1 MLKLVR
7 KAVLSRFAHSLGF
20 MKPPGHLHPAA
31 SFLAQVRAWL
41 LRGLSWQPQGPQ
53 LPVFSSLHSRRKL
66 VPEWQFIKPWR
77 LECLFQGRSCKHASH
92 LKCSQPRWGNRKPL
106 LAGARALVSCPNVVT
121 QVEVSGG
128 DQPAILNRS
137 IVPTYL
143 PATKSGRREIGLEA
157 RLMRRLAALSIWKAH
172 SGYCLQTQ
180 SAFHRYLVKCRFPKD
195 AGSELGVSRAP
206 GQSGRKI

>member
-1 MLKLVR
+1 M
-7 KAVLSRFAHSLGF
+7 
-20 MKPPGHLHPAA
+20 
-31 SFLAQVRAWL
+31 
-41 LRGLSWQPQGPQ
+41 
-53 LPVFSSLHSRRKL
+53 
-66 VPEWQFIKPWR
+66 
-77 LECLFQGRSCKHASH
+77 
-92 LKCSQPRWGNRKPL
+92 
-106 LAGARALVSCPNVVT
+106 AGARALVSCPNVVT

-143 PATKSGRREIGLEA
+143 PSTKSGRREMGFEA
-157 RLMRRLAALSIWKAH
+157 RLMRRLAVLSIWKAH

-195 AGSELGVSRAP
+195 AGSELGVSLAP

>member
-1 MLKLVR
+1 MSFPGSALQARFPSEVEPASVR
-7 KAVLSRFAHSLGF
+7 EQETTLGW
-20 MKPPGHLHPAA
+20 GQ
-31 SFLAQVRAWL
+31 STCL
-41 LRGLSWQPQGPQ
+41 L
-53 LPVFSSLHSRRKL
+53 
-66 VPEWQFIKPWR
+66 
-77 LECLFQGRSCKHASH
+77 
-92 LKCSQPRWGNRKPL
+92 
-106 LAGARALVSCPNVVT
+106 VT

-143 PATKSGRREIGLEA
+143 PSTESGRREIGFEA
-157 RLMRRLAALSIWKAH
+157 RLMRRLAVLSIWKAH

-195 AGSELGVSRAP
+195 AGSELDVSLAP